1 MAKSEKR
8 KYKYKFDP
16 TTLSY
21 IKVRV
26 GIKERLKEVSFGL
39 AFGIVSAVVITILS
53 YKIIDSPK
61 EKALKR
67 EITQY
72 KHQINILNKRTE
84 QMSEVLEDIENRDD
98 NIYRTIFEA
107 EPISKNI
114 RRSGIGGVER
124 YSDLK
129 GYDNSQAII
138 SLTKKVDD
146 LSKRLYI
153 QSKSFDDVYKM
164 AKTKTERMT
173 SLPAIMPLNKKNSR
187 IVSGFGMRYHPILH
201 YRRMHTG
208 IDLVAKKGTPVYA
221 TGNGKIEVAG
231 KGGNKYSGY
240 GIVIVLN
247 HGYGYKTL
255 YAHLSE
261 VNVTTGQ
268 TVKRGEKIGEVGST
282 GLSQAP
288 HLHYEVIQNGKKVNP
303 VYYFF
308 NDLSIEE
315 YESVIEEA
323 NAENQCLS

>member
-1 MAKSEKR
+1 MIKLKKR
-8 KYKYKFDP
+8 KYEYKLDP

-21 IKVRV
+21 VKVTI

-53 YKIIDSPK
+53 HKIIDSPK

-84 QMSEVLEDIENRDD
+84 QMSEVLEDIEKRDD

-124 YSDLK
+124 YNDLK

-138 SLTKKVDD
+138 SLTKKIDD

-231 KGGNKYSGY
+231 KGGNRYSGY

>member
-1 MAKSEKR
+1 MIKLKKR
-8 KYKYKFDP
+8 KYEYKLDP

-21 IKVRV
+21 VKVTI

-53 YKIIDSPK
+53 HKIIDSPK

-124 YSDLK
+124 YNDLK

-138 SLTKKVDD
+138 SLTKKIDD

-231 KGGNKYSGY
+231 KGGNRYSGY

-308 NDLSIEE
+308 NDLIIEE

>member
-1 MAKSEKR
+1 MIKLKKR
-8 KYKYKFDP
+8 KYEYKLDP

-21 IKVRV
+21 VKVTI

-39 AFGIVSAVVITILS
+39 AFGIVSAVVITILGH
-53 YKIIDSPK
+53 KIIDSPK

-124 YSDLK
+124 YNDLK

-138 SLTKKVDD
+138 SLTKKIDD

-231 KGGNKYSGY
+231 KGGNRYSGY

>member
-1 MAKSEKR
+1 MIKLKKR
-8 KYKYKFDP
+8 KYEYKLDP

-21 IKVRV
+21 VKVTI

-53 YKIIDSPK
+53 HKIIDSPK

-124 YSDLK
+124 YNDLK

-138 SLTKKVDD
+138 SLTKKIDD

-231 KGGNKYSGY
+231 KGGNRYSGY

-261 VNVTTGQ
+261 VNVTAGQ